1 MAPQGFSQAIILA
14 VIAGF
19 GTALLSGF
27 LTPGT
32 MQAALLSLI
41 APTPLLIVGFGWHP
55 YAGALAGLIA
65 ALVIQLVAGTPPALA
80 IATLFSLPAFGLSFL
95 AEARF
100 GQLSGRPE
108 RDGIEIG
115 RLVLTLIAYLAMV
128 FVLAGLFVEPDYA
141 ALQQRIRRSVEV
153 VVGMIGVPGGSG
165 AMPPTDMARIVDL
178 LVAIIMPLSALITLL
193 TLLASTAI
201 GVFVADRSRRLVFV
215 KPDLRRFRLPGGTLI
230 LLGMALL
237 ASLQDGYVG
246 LLGSIMTLGLLFA
259 LVLQGLA
266 VVHVRTIGMQSRTL
280 VLAAI
285 WAALIVFG
293 LPALIFLVIGMI
305 DHITDFRRGRL

>member
-1 MAPQGFSQAIILA
+1 MAPQGFSQAIFLA
-14 VIAGF
+14 VVAGL

-55 YAGALAGLIA
+55 YAGALAGLVS
-65 ALVIQLVAGTPPALA
+65 ALLIQFVAGTPPALA
-80 IATLFSLPAFGLSFL
+80 IATLFSLPAFGLTFF

-100 GQLSGRPE
+100 SQLSGRPE
-108 RDGIEIG
+108 RDGVEVG
-115 RLVLTLIAYLAMV
+115 RLVLTLIAYLAMI
-128 FVLAGLFVEPDYA
+128 FVLAGLFIEPDYA

-153 VVGMIGVPGGSG
+153 VVGMIGVPGGAG
-165 AMPPTDMARIVDL
+165 ALPPADMARILDL

-193 TLLASTAI
+193 TLLASAAI
-201 GVFVADRSRRLVFV
+201 GLLVADRSRRLAFV

-246 LLGSIMTLGLLFA
+246 MLGSIMTLGLLFA
-259 LVLQGLA
+259 LILQGLA
-266 VVHVRTIGMQSRTL
+266 VVHVRTIGMPSRTL
-280 VLAAI
+280 VLSAI

-293 LPALIFLVIGMI
+293 LPALIFLVVGMI
-305 DHITDFRRGRL
+305 DHVTDFRRGRL